1 MRNGAFSSGTLT
13 WTDGFLS
20 RLPPAGLPR
29 VGALGVPA
37 RNAWSRDG
45 RVGSQETLQQAVI
58 ALIENLQRADLTPDE
73 ICEGVER
80 LHQMTGCD
88 GKRTPALALRASAG
102 ASVAQMLGRSERT
115 LRRYRR
121 LSALPSAIR
130 TAAA

>member
-20 RLPPAGLPR
+20 RLPPAGPPR

-37 RNAWSRDG
+37 RNAWSWDG
-45 RVGSQETLQQAVI
+45 RAKSQETLQQAVI

-73 ICEGVER
+73 ICEGIER
-80 LHQMTGCD
+80 LHQMTGYDWECI
-88 GKRTPALALRASAG
+88 
-102 ASVAQMLGRSERT
+102 AQMLGKSERT

-121 LSALPSAIR
+121 LSALPSAIH
-130 TAAA
+130 AAAA